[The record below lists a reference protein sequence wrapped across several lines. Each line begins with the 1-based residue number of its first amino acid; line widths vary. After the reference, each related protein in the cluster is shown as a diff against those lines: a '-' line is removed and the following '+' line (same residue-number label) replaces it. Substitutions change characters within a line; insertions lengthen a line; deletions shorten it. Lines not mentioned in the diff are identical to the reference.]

1 MHHAMIAIVAGV
13 LSTLALVPWHT
24 PDQQS
29 PPNCAVGVVPAPY
42 GSIFHLCLIL
52 RSSLASGFQAFTIQ
66 FVITRA

>member
-29 PPNCAVGVVPAPY
+29 PPNCAVGVVPAPD
-42 GSIFHLCLIL
+42 GSIFSPLLNFEVI
-52 RSSLASGFQAFTIQ
+52 SGLWLQAFTVQ